1 MEALMEGL
9 AVYIWPVI
17 IGAAYFA
24 IITLLKKYTRIS
36 YKLGLILPVALVLF
50 FLAMLLFVAPQDTT
64 GWAALG
70 YVVML
75 VLTSI
80 ILGTYLLGWLMV
92 SLVNKNKRV

>member
-1 MEALMEGL
+1 MEGL
-9 AVYIWPVI
+9 YVYIWPVV

-24 IITLLKKYTRIS
+24 VVTLLKKYTRFS
-36 YKLGLILPVALVLF
+36 YKLGLILPVGLVLF

-70 YVVML
+70 YVVMV

-80 ILGTYLLGWLMV
+80 ILVTYLLGWMIV
-92 SLVNKNKRV
+92 SLVNKNKRA

>member
-1 MEALMEGL
+1 MEVLMEGL

-80 ILGTYLLGWLMV
+80 ILGTYLLGWLFV
-92 SLVNKNKRV
+92 TLVNKSKRV

>member
-1 MEALMEGL
+1 MEGL
-9 AVYIWPVI
+9 YVYIWPVV

-24 IITLLKKYTRIS
+24 LVTLFKKFTKIS
-36 YKLGLILPVALVLF
+36 YKIGLVLPVALVLF

-80 ILGTYLLGWLMV
+80 ILATYLLVWLIV
-92 SLVNKNKRV
+92 AQVTKTKRA

>member
-1 MEALMEGL
+1 MEGL
-9 AVYIWPVI
+9 YVYIWPVV

-24 IITLLKKYTRIS
+24 LVTLFKKFTKIS
-36 YKLGLILPVALVLF
+36 YKIGLVLPVALVLF

-80 ILGTYLLGWLMV
+80 ILATYLLVWLIVAQV
-92 SLVNKNKRV
+92 SKTKRA

>member
-1 MEALMEGL
+1 MEVIMEGL

-80 ILGTYLLGWLMV
+80 ILGTYLLGWLFV
-92 SLVNKNKRV
+92 TLVNKSKKI